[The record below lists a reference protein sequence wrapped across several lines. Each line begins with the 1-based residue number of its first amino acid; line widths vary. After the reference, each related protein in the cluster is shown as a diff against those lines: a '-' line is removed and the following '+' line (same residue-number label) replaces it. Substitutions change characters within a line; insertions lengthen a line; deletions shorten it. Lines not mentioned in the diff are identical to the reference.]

1 MSRFYSLIIPV
12 HNRPHEIEEV
22 MACLVTQTYKNF
34 ELIVVESGST
44 VRSDAVVEKYNQQLT
59 IQHLT
64 AGNDGQGFSRNLG
77 MKHALG
83 DYFVIL
89 DSDILLDNDYLEN
102 LDKALNKNYLDCFGG
117 PDKAH
122 SNFTDFQK
130 AVDHVMTSFLT
141 TGGIRGG
148 DKQVD
153 KFQPRSFNMGF
164 SREVYE
170 KTQGFKLPFF
180 AEDLELSR
188 RIESLGFKT
197 GLIPEAYVYHKR
209 KTNLKGVWKQM
220 HFFGRARINMY
231 LLFPD
236 TLKATHFFPSV
247 FSLYSIFCLLLFFW
261 YTTTLRDWAIR
272 LQTPLLIY
280 IILIVITGVKKYNL
294 KVGLISI
301 ATLFTQMFAY
311 GHGFAIDFINR
322 VFFKEE
328 LKTKNKN

>member
-1 MSRFYSLIIPV
+1 MRFYSLVIPI

-22 MACLVTQTYKNF
+22 LACLVTQTFKNF

-44 VRSDAVVEKYNQQLT
+44 VRSDEVVNKYNNQLK

-77 MKHALG
+77 MKHAKG

-89 DSDILLDNDYLEN
+89 DSDILLDNNYLEN
-102 LDKALNKNYLDCFGG
+102 LDKALNTNYLDCFGG
-117 PDKAH
+117 PDRAH
-122 SNFTDFQK
+122 HSFTDFQK

-170 KTQGFKLPFF
+170 KTQGFKLPYF

-197 GLIPEAYVYHKR
+197 GLIKEAYVYHKR
-209 KTNLKGVWKQM
+209 KTDLKGVWKQM

-236 TLKATHFFPSV
+236 TLKATHFFPTT
-247 FSLYSIFCLLLFFW
+247 FSLYTIFCLLLFSW
-261 YTTTLRDWAIR
+261 YDTYLNNLAIF
-272 LQTPLLIY
+272 LQTPLFIY
-280 IILIVITGVKKYNL
+280 ILLIIITGTKKYNL
-294 KVGLISI
+294 KVGFISI

-311 GHGFAIDFINR
+311 GHGFAKDFINR
-322 VFFKEE
+322 VIFKD
-328 LKTKNKN
+328 KASVNNKN